1 MLIWKNIQ
9 TRPGS
14 GTNPI
19 PEWLAAA
26 MEQLRRLP
34 ADRQKPAVLFSLCG
48 RTPDHVERV
57 FRGCYGMTPGSFLRG
72 RRLRRAAERI
82 VFSTDKI
89 AVIAASCGFENPGYF
104 HRDLMV
110 TSFDVRHGKPD
121 PEPYLMG
128 LQRAGVQ
135 PWEALVVENAP
146 LGVRSGVAAGV
157 FTVAVNTGPIP
168 PKVLAD
174 EGADLVLPSMAA
186 LDAAWDEL
194 HATLV

>member
-1 MLIWKNIQ
+1 MKRSRFRQ
-9 TRPGS
+9 SSRERERFCEKGTFYGS
-14 GTNPI
+14 
-19 PEWLAAA
+19 A
-26 MEQLRRLP
+26 QL
-34 ADRQKPAVLFSLCG
+34 FC
-48 RTPDHVERV
+48 
-57 FRGCYGMTPGSFLRG
+57 LR
-72 RRLRRAAERI
+72 
-82 VFSTDKI
+82 K
-89 AVIAASCGFENPGYF
+89 
-104 HRDLMV
+104 
-110 TSFDVRHGKPD
+110 
-121 PEPYLMG
+121 
-128 LQRAGVQ
+128 RAGVQ